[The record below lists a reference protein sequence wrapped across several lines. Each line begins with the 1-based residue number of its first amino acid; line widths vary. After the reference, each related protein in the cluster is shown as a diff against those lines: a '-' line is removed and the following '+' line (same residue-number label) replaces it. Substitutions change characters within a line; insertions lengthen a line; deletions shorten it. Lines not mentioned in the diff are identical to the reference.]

1 MEVLADRKGCVM
13 KQRGEIRF
21 RLYGGEADHPYPE
34 ISQSGLKRHY
44 TVIGQAH
51 DLMHFCDKPTII
63 RYRTDLTTSSSSL
76 AIYHPITLLSPK
88 PPQPPL
94 LNHGTRIMTAKQ
106 PKSILKKT
114 REPSSSATTIV
125 SSTIA
130 HTGPPASQSKP
141 LPTPEEARAIA
152 LSHAHSIQIRKV
164 LELSILTSLE
174 QLVDFPLPDSTS
186 TDLKCHLRYF
196 RPSDFD
202 SLIEERGICDKCS
215 YPLCPNPPK
224 RLAGGGKSTYALV
237 NKGKKTMRFVEK
249 EKLERFCSDICA
261 RQGLWLRVQL
271 NTEPAWT
278 RAEIIRDVQVD
289 SRGAVLGLDLTGEK
303 WRGGFGT
310 TILLLEEAE
319 EQRRQA
325 KWNNTKEA
333 DIEKLA
339 EELMEV
345 GISLDKETRGLKQS
359 DSLSVDIKER
369 KNEAGMVKPPE
380 LILTDENGDRAR
392 SIEGYTPKIGP
403 VYARKIS
410 TEKGG

>member
-1 MEVLADRKGCVM
+1 
-13 KQRGEIRF
+13 
-21 RLYGGEADHPYPE
+21 
-34 ISQSGLKRHY
+34 
-44 TVIGQAH
+44 
-51 DLMHFCDKPTII
+51 
-63 RYRTDLTTSSSSL
+63 
-76 AIYHPITLLSPK
+76 
-88 PPQPPL
+88 
-94 LNHGTRIMTAKQ
+94 MTAKQ

-114 REPSSSATTIV
+114 REPSAPTTTVVGSTIV
-125 SSTIA
+125 R
-130 HTGPPASQSKP
+130 TGPPTPQSKP

-196 RPSDFD
+196 QPSDFD
-202 SLIEERGICDKCS
+202 SLMEERRICDKCS

-261 RQGLWLRVQL
+261 RQGLWLRIQL
-271 NTEPAWT
+271 NPEPAWT
-278 RAEIIRDVQVD
+278 RAETISDAQVD
-289 SRGAVLGLDLTGEK
+289 DKGAVSGLDLTGEK
-303 WRGGFGT
+303 WRGGLESK
-310 TILLLEEAE
+310 ILLLEEAE

-325 KWNNTKEA
+325 KWNNTREA
-333 DIEKLA
+333 DIKKLE

-345 GISLDKETRGLKQS
+345 GISFEKETRGPKQS

-369 KNEAGMVKPPE
+369 KNEAGMANPPE
-380 LILTDENGDRAR
+380 LILTDENGSRVRA
-392 SIEGYTPKIGP
+392 IEGYTPKIGP
-403 VYARKIS
+403 VYTRKIS
-410 TEKGG
+410 TEKGE